1 MIIYAPLPLAGECLL
16 CGQSRHL
23 EYIDSDIGPVCDE
36 CAVDLYETEQRMIAF
51 SSWGRPSEH
60 SFLR

>member
-51 SSWGRPSEH
+51 SSW
-60 SFLR
+60 